1 MNIIE
6 KLIRKF
12 FSKKKTETPKVGGK
26 TITEVIEKSLDEKK
40 QKIVDQLDDTEH
52 IEVDVV
58 GTPKMKSK
66 PKKNKTKKV
75 KNEKK

>member
-12 FSKKKTETPKVGGK
+12 FSKKKNENPKVGGK
-26 TITEVIEKSLDEKK
+26 TLTEVIEKSLDEKTK
-40 QKIVDQLDDTEH
+40 KIIEGLDDSEH

-58 GTPKMKSK
+58 GAPKMNTPKKR
-66 PKKNKTKKV
+66 KKKKT
-75 KNEKK
+75 NGNNG

>member
-12 FSKKKTETPKVGGK
+12 FSKKKNENPKVGGK
-26 TITEVIEKSLDEKK
+26 TLTEVIEKSLDEKTK
-40 QKIVDQLDDTEH
+40 KIIESLDDSEH

-58 GTPKMKSK
+58 GGPKMNTPKKR
-66 PKKNKTKKV
+66 KKKKT
-75 KNEKK
+75 NGNNG

>member
-12 FSKKKTETPKVGGK
+12 FSKKKNENPKVGGK
-26 TITEVIEKSLDEKK
+26 TLTEVIEKSLDEKTK
-40 QKIVDQLDDTEH
+40 KIIEGLDDSEH

-58 GTPKMKSK
+58 GAPKMNP
-66 PKKNKTKKV
+66 PKKRKKKKT
-75 KNEKK
+75 NGNNG

>member
-12 FSKKKTETPKVGGK
+12 FSKKKNENPKVGGK
-26 TITEVIEKSLDEKK
+26 TLTEVIEKSLDEKTK
-40 QKIVDQLDDTEH
+40 KLIERLDDSEH

-58 GTPKMKSK
+58 GAPKMNTPKKR
-66 PKKNKTKKV
+66 KKKKT
-75 KNEKK
+75 NGNNG

>member
-12 FSKKKTETPKVGGK
+12 FSKKKNENPKVGGK
-26 TITEVIEKSLDEKK
+26 TLTEVIEKSLDEKTK
-40 QKIVDQLDDTEH
+40 KIIEGLDDSEH

-58 GTPKMKSK
+58 GVPKMNP
-66 PKKNKTKKV
+66 PKKRKKKKT
-75 KNEKK
+75 NGNNG